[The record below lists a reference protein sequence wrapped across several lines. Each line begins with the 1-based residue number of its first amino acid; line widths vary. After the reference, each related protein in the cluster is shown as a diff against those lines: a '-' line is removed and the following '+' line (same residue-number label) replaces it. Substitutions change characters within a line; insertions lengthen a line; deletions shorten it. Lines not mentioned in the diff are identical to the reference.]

1 MTLAEHKILCL
12 LYKIIPLKSQSQKYG
27 YTPCFSKDACFFF
40 KNSLY
45 LFDLLKKKEI
55 LQLKLKLPFSK
66 QF

>member
-27 YTPCFSKDACFFF
+27 YTPCFSKDACFF
-40 KNSLY
+40 KISLY
-45 LFDLLKKKEI
+45 LFVLLKKKEI